1 VRLEKAKEF
10 LAEGDRV
17 QVEIILR
24 GRERQFIDLARQI
37 IDKFVVD
44 MDAAVGV
51 KIDQPFA
58 RQGGRLT
65 VVVAKK

>member
-1 VRLEKAKEF
+1 ME
-10 LAEGDRV
+10 EGDRV

-24 GRERQFIDLARQI
+24 GRERQFIDLARQG
-37 IDKFVVD
+37 IDRFIAD
-44 MDAAVGV
+44 LDAAVGV

>member
-1 VRLEKAKEF
+1 MRLEKAKEF

-37 IDKFVVD
+37 IDKFVAD
-44 MDAAVGV
+44 MDAAVRTIAGS
-51 KIDQPFA
+51 A
-58 RQGGRLT
+58 RSIGIT
-65 VVVAKK
+65 VEG

>member
-1 VRLEKAKEF
+1 LNT
-10 LAEGDRV
+10 
-17 QVEIILR
+17 
-24 GRERQFIDLARQI
+24 
-37 IDKFVVD
+37 
-44 MDAAVGV
+44 AVGV